1 VQDRDGNVV
10 APTLV
15 RRAARFEDLAEAL
28 RVIERAVERACRD
41 HYGPVQRRAVYLA
54 YAQHLFLEVP
64 GPFDTVV
71 AHLDGRLVGVAQLDP
86 ATDRLRALFIDADVQ
101 GAGLGRVLLA
111 DVEARAARHGCARL
125 HGAMSLNAVPF
136 YAKAGFRPCAGPT
149 RLPGPAAVAVLP
161 MEKPLR

>member
-1 VQDRDGNVV
+1 VQDREGEV
-10 APTLV
+10 AAPALV
-15 RRAARFEDLAEAL
+15 RRAARFEDVAEAL
-28 RVIERAVERACRD
+28 RLIERAVERGCRD
-41 HYGPVQRRAVYLA
+41 HYGPAERRAVVLA
-54 YAQHLFLEVP
+54 YAHHMFVEVP

-86 ATDRLRALFIDADVQ
+86 ATARLRALFIDAEVQ

-149 RLPGPAAVAVLP
+149 RLGGRPAVAVLP